1 MANATFTSFRNLSL
15 SPGADLK
22 NGFLGSGSS
31 AAPVAATLKCLLV
44 STTTG
49 ADGTHNYTFSAAHQ
63 FLTSVA
69 TGACLTN
76 TNGSGYASGVA
87 VPSLAAPSGGSL
99 SGGSVVFPGVSV
111 NGAQHGEAMI
121 FYMDTGT
128 PATSPL
134 VAYEDTQSGL
144 PVTPNG
150 ASVTVNFSGA
160 IITLN

>member
-1 MANATFTSFRNLSL
+1 MANATYTPFRNLTL
-15 SPGADLK
+15 SPGCDLK
-22 NGFLGSGSS
+22 NGFIGSGSI
-31 AAPVAATLKCLLV
+31 AAPTAAALKCLLV
-44 STTTG
+44 SVTSGTT
-49 ADGTHNYTFSAAHQ
+49 NYTFSAAHQ

-76 TNGSGYASGVA
+76 TNGSGYASGIA
-87 VPSLAAPSGGSL
+87 VPSLATPTGGSL
-99 SGGSVVFPGVSV
+99 SGGSIVFPGVSV
-111 NGAQHGEAMI
+111 NGAQKGDALV

-134 VAYEDTQSGL
+134 VCYEDTQSGL